1 MVITIMMLKLEEG
14 LKHFMS
20 NIKIDKN
27 TKDKLDRK
35 FFLFLIE
42 SLFKKG
48 FITSQECELLRKNSF

>member
-1 MVITIMMLKLEEG
+1 MEEG
-14 LKHFMS
+14 LNHFMS

-42 SLFKKG
+42 SLFRKG
-48 FITSQECELLRKNSF
+48 FITSQECELLRKNGF

>member
-1 MVITIMMLKLEEG
+1 
-14 LKHFMS
+14 MS

-42 SLFKKG
+42 SLFKKE
-48 FITSQECELLRKNSF
+48 FITSQECEKKKKKGF

>member
-14 LKHFMS
+14 LNHFMS

-27 TKDKLDRK
+27 TKDKLDRN

-42 SLFKKG
+42 SLFRKG
-48 FITSQECELLRKNSF
+48 FITSQECELLRKNGF